1 MDDQI
6 NELNEPVDSYDE
18 DLFAGPAP
26 AWPKWI
32 GGLAIAWGGIML
44 TCTGIGM
51 VMLPMQSKFMGPM
64 IEGAPMPDAFIVK
77 PMDWAMMGVGL
88 VMTFFLLFGGIFCV
102 MRNPIS
108 RILILIW
115 AIPSIPMSLYSFMVQ
130 MDKQASLQEWAKQY
144 PDTQYAQML
153 SQSGAVGQQVGQII
167 GLVFTILLGVVVPAF
182 FIIWFGFIKT
192 KPEQMTGSEEVIA

>member
-26 AWPKWI
+26 SWPKWI

-51 VMLPMQSKFMGPM
+51 VMLPMQAKFMGPM

-115 AIPSIPMSLYSFMVQ
+115 AIPSIPMSIYSFMVQ

-153 SQSGAVGQQVGQII
+153 NQSGAMGQQVGQII